1 MGLLEAVARRDE
13 RTGLVVHALA
23 KLVGGDIEIV
33 VNERG
38 RTGFGLGVEKV
49 RIFLDPVIE
58 DGEVLAHDALIAL
71 EHHVAVAQGDGRDR
85 IVEHAAAN

>member
-1 MGLLEAVARRDE
+1 MSAKKPMPAIPLL
-13 RTGLVVHALA
+13 LPY
-23 KLVGGDIEIV
+23 K
-33 VNERG
+33 
-38 RTGFGLGVEKV
+38 KYCV